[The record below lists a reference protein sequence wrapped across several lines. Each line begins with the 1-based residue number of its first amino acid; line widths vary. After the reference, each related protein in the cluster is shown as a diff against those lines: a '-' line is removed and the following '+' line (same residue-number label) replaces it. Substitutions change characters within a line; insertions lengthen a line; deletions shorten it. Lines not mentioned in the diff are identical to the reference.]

1 LGPIIPNALTGSA
14 ILERQFL
21 IPGIGNFFIESILTR
36 NYPLISGMVIVIAV
50 MWGISYLISDIAY
63 TIADPRIRVGGA
75 K

>member
-1 LGPIIPNALTGSA
+1 MLFRS
-14 ILERQFL
+14 
-21 IPGIGNFFIESILTR
+21 SILTR

-63 TIADPRIRVGGA
+63 TVADPRIRVGGA